1 MPFFLLR
8 SINRKNN
15 KTKRDI
21 VKSLTPD
28 FSPDLADR
36 FFTKLA
42 KEVIML
48 KKQLIM
54 AFLAGAVFVGAGLLI
69 VGPLSSGTQGDVPSS
84 SQPLTQLRKTIEA
97 QHLAVNQLIPKP
109 LGAPIAYGFIDG
121 NGKIVAGSGNFTCEW
136 RGTGYYISIT
146 NFNYIE
152 ERYLT
157 FVTPAHQCGV
167 SATTA
172 QGNNELRIELLGLG
186 PDGPCTN
193 TQSAFQ
199 FITYKIP

>member
-1 MPFFLLR
+1 
-8 SINRKNN
+8 
-15 KTKRDI
+15 
-21 VKSLTPD
+21 
-28 FSPDLADR
+28 
-36 FFTKLA
+36 
-42 KEVIML
+42 ML
-48 KKQLIM
+48 KEQLIM

-69 VGPLSSGTQGDVPSS
+69 VCPLSGWTQGEVSPS
-84 SQPLTQLRKTIEA
+84 SQPLTPLRKAFEA
-97 QHLAVNQLIPKP
+97 QHIAVNQLLPKP
-109 LGAPIAYGFIDG
+109 LGAPIAYGFIDAY
-121 NGKIVAGSGNFTCEW
+121 GKIVAGSGNFTCEW

-172 QGNNELRIELLGLG
+172 QDNNQLRIELLGPG
-186 PDGPCTN
+186 PNGPCTN